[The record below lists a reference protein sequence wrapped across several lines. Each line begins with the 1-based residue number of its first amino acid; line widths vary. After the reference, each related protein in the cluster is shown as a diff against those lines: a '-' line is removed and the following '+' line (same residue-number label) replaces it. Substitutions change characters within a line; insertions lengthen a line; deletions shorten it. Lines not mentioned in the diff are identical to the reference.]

1 LYFISFILFN
11 LFIYRKWREKTN
23 NPIPLTRGG
32 QRDDPKQMMNVPM
45 KVGKIS
51 KYLCVH
57 YLLIPS
63 IHECFDYKLSVFCL
77 DYYPHLVPRRP
88 HLSGTEEP
96 TQPFAS
102 NHLNDSKLH
111 VVKSSHGLL
120 PHQTWNRRIAM
131 AFFLQDHNFHIWQST
146 TFSLSITSV

>member
-1 LYFISFILFN
+1 
-11 LFIYRKWREKTN
+11 
-23 NPIPLTRGG
+23 
-32 QRDDPKQMMNVPM
+32 MMNVPM

-131 AFFLQDHNFHIWQST
+131 AFLTTPQFPHLTIDDNFS
-146 TFSLSITSV
+146 

>member
-1 LYFISFILFN
+1 M
-11 LFIYRKWREKTN
+11 EKT
-23 NPIPLTRGG
+23 
-32 QRDDPKQMMNVPM
+32 
-45 KVGKIS
+45 S

-63 IHECFDYKLSVFCL
+63 IHECSDHKLSVFCL

-96 TQPFAS
+96 TQAFAS

-111 VVKSSHGLL
+111 VVKSSHCLL
-120 PHQTWNRRIAM
+120 PHNCHGISYNTTIPHLTIHDIFSQYYLGVSSFSHNHSMDMSQPMNVSQLLPPLTLKEAFLHTIQVLYIANVM
-131 AFFLQDHNFHIWQST
+131 GVANH
-146 TFSLSITSV
+146 